1 MQEVGQDLGM
11 PLTLRDGDVNDNLG
25 RQPTDA
31 AGEAR
36 TIPLANKPGLGVLGQ
51 RARLAR

>member
-11 PLTLRDGDVNDNLG
+11 PLALRDGDVDDSLG
-25 RQPTDA
+25 RQPTDT
-31 AGEAR
+31 AGEVRAV
-36 TIPLANKPGLGVLGQ
+36 PLVNRPGLGVLGQ